1 MNNSVTSYG
10 TNTFPKVNEQAFQQL
25 DLSGKLIIKVQ
36 LGDDVR
42 RIPIHNESITYDE
55 LVLMMQ
61 RVFRGKLSSTDD
73 ITIKYKDE
81 DGDLITI
88 FDSSDLS
95 YAVQYSRVLKL
106 TLFINNPENV
116 SRLYQALEVRQVQ
129 KELRRIRDQVHHLLD
144 LIDSRDPEVSSSTA
158 DKRGR
163 DDRDRDYDRER
174 GRSSSKRHKWNSN
187 RPPWQRG
194 NERDKDG
201 RHSSKEFDPLQKDE
215 KKEMC
220 EEEKEKNETEMKEKD
235 TKENLNKADQ
245 QVLQAQ
251 TEAQRALIAQ
261 QQAMAAAQQH
271 AVAQQAAAA
280 QQHQAMTLAAAQ
292 MGLPP
297 QQQVAGFVTPQQYG
311 VAAQQ
316 MMGVPQQGY
325 VYPQFTPAGYQASQQ
340 AAAAAAMGS
349 RFSAQPSPTPTNPY
363 SKSGGSNFRS

>member
-10 TNTFPKVNEQAFQQL
+10 TTNTFPKVNEQAFQQL

-61 RVFRGKLSSTDD
+61 RVFRGKLTSTDD

-129 KELRRIRDQVHHLLD
+129 KELRRIRDQVTHLLD
-144 LIDSRDPEVSSSTA
+144 LIDTRDPEVSSSTA

-174 GRSSSKRHKWNSN
+174 GRSSSKRHKWNAN
-187 RPPWQRG
+187 RPPWMRG
-194 NERDKDG
+194 SEREKDG

-215 KKEMC
+215 KKESF
-220 EEEKEKNETEMKEKD
+220 EEGKEKNETEMKEKD

-271 AVAQQAAAA
+271 AVQQAAAA
-280 QQHQAMTLAAAQ
+280 QQHQAMTLAQ

-297 QQQVAGFVTPQQYG
+297 QQSVGGFVTPQQYG

-325 VYPQFTPAGYQASQQ
+325 VYPQFTPGGYQAASQQ
-340 AAAAAAMGS
+340 AAAAMGS
-349 RFSAQPSPTPTNPY
+349 RFSAQPSPTPTPTNPY
-363 SKSGGSNFRS
+363 SKSGGSGFRS

>member
-10 TNTFPKVNEQAFQQL
+10 TTNTFPKVNEQAFQQL

-61 RVFRGKLSSTDD
+61 RVFRGKLTSTDD

-129 KELRRIRDQVHHLLD
+129 KELRRIRDQVTHLLD
-144 LIDSRDPEVSSSTA
+144 LIDTRDPEVSSSTA
-158 DKRGR
+158 DRSE
-163 DDRDRDYDRER
+163 RE
-174 GRSSSKRHKWNSN
+174 
-187 RPPWQRG
+187 
-194 NERDKDG
+194 KDG

-215 KKEMC
+215 KKESF
-220 EEEKEKNETEMKEKD
+220 EEGKEKNETEMKEKD

-271 AVAQQAAAA
+271 AVQQAAAA
-280 QQHQAMTLAAAQ
+280 QQHQAMTLAQ

-297 QQQVAGFVTPQQYG
+297 QQSVGGFVTPQQYG

-325 VYPQFTPAGYQASQQ
+325 VYPQFTPGGYQAASQQ
-340 AAAAAAMGS
+340 AAAAMGS
-349 RFSAQPSPTPTNPY
+349 RFSAQPSPTPTPTNPY
-363 SKSGGSNFRS
+363 SKSGGSGFRS